1 MTHQPKQQKNANT
14 YLNASDKLK
23 ISAYLADI
31 KNL

>member
-1 MTHQPKQQKNANT
+1 MTHQPKLWKNGNA
-14 YLNASDKLK
+14 YLNASGKLE